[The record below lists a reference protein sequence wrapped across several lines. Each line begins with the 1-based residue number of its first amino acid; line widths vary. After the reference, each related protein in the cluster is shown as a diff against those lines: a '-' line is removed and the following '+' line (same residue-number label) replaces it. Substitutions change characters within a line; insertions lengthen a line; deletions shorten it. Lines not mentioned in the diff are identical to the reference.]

1 MAYSVN
7 PNDFVMQLNNLLQA
21 QGRLNTLSWRE
32 SAAGPAHGPE
42 WTIAALSTLSILSAS
57 DVRTDD
63 VISCSRM
70 ISVNGQ
76 EYGWGTHRTK
86 QGARHEAARKTLQN
100 LAMLDMV
107 DD

>member
-21 QGRLNTLSWRE
+21 QGKLGTLSWRE

-42 WTIAALSTLSILSAS
+42 WTIAAVSDISIEFLI
-57 DVRTDD
+57 TIL
-63 VISCSRM
+63 ISLCPDAAY
-70 ISVNGQ
+70 GQ

-86 QGARHEAARKTLQN
+86 QGARHEAARKTLQH
-100 LAMLDMV
+100 LAMLEMV

>member
-1 MAYSVN
+1 
-7 PNDFVMQLNNLLQA
+7 MQLNNLLQA
-21 QGRLNTLSWRE
+21 QGRLNTLQWKE

-42 WTIAALSTLSILSAS
+42 WTIAAIAVLTHPFLS
-57 DVRTDD
+57 
-63 VISCSRM
+63 
-70 ISVNGQ
+70 GQ

-100 LAMLDMV
+100 LAMLEMV

>member
-21 QGRLNTLSWRE
+21 QGRLNTLTWRE

-42 WTIAALSTLSILSAS
+42 WTIAACVACLFVS
-57 DVRTDD
+57 DAHAND
-63 VISCSRM
+63 VISFIRM

-86 QGARHEAARKTLQN
+86 QGARHEAARKTLQH
-100 LAMLDMV
+100 LAMLEMV